1 MIYKYSIRLDIISDI
16 SDDMYINTIGSIL
29 LYLIYF
35 TNSSF
40 GFITTNVLKPQT
52 TSKLDMSS
60 SEEIMFQSTYVL
72 AQAACQKAMD
82 SACKEAE
89 NNGWAVT
96 IAIADAGGVPILVK
110 RLDGAFAAS
119 YQIATEKARTAAQFK
134 KETGVLED
142 STNVSDGSSRT
153 ALLSAPY
160 VLMRGGVPIFIN
172 DQIVGSVGVSGV
184 KPNEDEQVAM
194 AAVKA
199 LSSAIS
205 KL

>member
-1 MIYKYSIRLDIISDI
+1 MF
-16 SDDMYINTIGSIL
+16 INTIGSIIL
-29 LYLIYF
+29 LYLICF

-40 GFITTNVLKPQT
+40 GFITTHIHKPQT
-52 TSKLDMSS
+52 TKLDMS
-60 SEEIMFQSTYVL
+60 EEMFQSTYVL
-72 AQAACQKAMD
+72 TQAACQKAMD
-82 SACKEAE
+82 SACREAQD
-89 NNGWAVT
+89 NGWAVT

-119 YQIATEKARTAAQFK
+119 YQIACEKARTAAQFR
-134 KETGVLED
+134 KETGVLEA

-184 KPNEDEQVAM
+184 KPDEDEKVAM
-194 AAVKA
+194 VAVKA

>member
-1 MIYKYSIRLDIISDI
+1 M
-16 SDDMYINTIGSIL
+16 
-29 LYLIYF
+29 
-35 TNSSF
+35 
-40 GFITTNVLKPQT
+40 LKTQT
-52 TSKLDMSS
+52 TKLYMS
-60 SEEIMFQSTYVL
+60 EGEMFQSTYSL
-72 AQAACQKAMD
+72 TQAACQEAMD
-82 SACKEAE
+82 SACQEAE
-89 NNGWAVT
+89 ANGWAVT
-96 IAIADAGGVPILVK
+96 IAIADTGGVPILVK

>member
-1 MIYKYSIRLDIISDI
+1 MF
-16 SDDMYINTIGSIL
+16 INTIGSIL
-29 LYLIYF
+29 LYLICF
-35 TNSSF
+35 TNPSF
-40 GFITTNVLKPQT
+40 GFITTNIYKIQT
-52 TSKLDMSS
+52 TKLYMS
-60 SEEIMFQSTYVL
+60 EKMFQSTYVL
-72 AQAACQKAMD
+72 TQAACQKAMD
-82 SACKEAE
+82 SACQEAD
-89 NNGWAVT
+89 NNDWAVT

-119 YQIATEKARTAAQFK
+119 YQIACEKARTAAQFK
-134 KETGVLED
+134 KETGVLEA
-142 STNVSDGSSRT
+142 STNVLDGSSRT

>member
-1 MIYKYSIRLDIISDI
+1 
-16 SDDMYINTIGSIL
+16 
-29 LYLIYF
+29 
-35 TNSSF
+35 
-40 GFITTNVLKPQT
+40 
-52 TSKLDMSS
+52 MSN
-60 SEEIMFQSTYVL
+60 EKMFQSTYVL
-72 AQAACQKAMD
+72 TQAAASKAMD
-82 SACKEAE
+82 SACQEAE
-89 NNGWAVT
+89 ANGWAVT

-119 YQIATEKARTAAQFK
+119 YQIACEKARTAAQFK
-134 KETGVLED
+134 KETGVLEA
-142 STNVSDGSSRT
+142 SANVSDGSSRT

>member
-1 MIYKYSIRLDIISDI
+1 MFISTI
-16 SDDMYINTIGSIL
+16 SSIL
-29 LYLIYF
+29 LYLICF

-52 TSKLDMSS
+52 TKLDMS
-60 SEEIMFQSTYVL
+60 EEMFQSTYVL
-72 AQAACQKAMD
+72 NQAAASRAMD
-82 SACKEAE
+82 SACREAE
-89 NNGWAVT
+89 ANGWAVT
-96 IAIADAGGVPILVK
+96 IAIADAGGVPIQVK

-119 YQIATEKARTAAQFK
+119 YEIACEKARTAAQFQ
-134 KETGVLED
+134 KETGVLEA